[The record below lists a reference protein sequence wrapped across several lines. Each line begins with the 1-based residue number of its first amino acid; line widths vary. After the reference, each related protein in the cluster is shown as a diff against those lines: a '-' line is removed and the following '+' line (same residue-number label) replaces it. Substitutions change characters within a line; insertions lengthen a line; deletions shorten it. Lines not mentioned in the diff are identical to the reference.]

1 MSTAV
6 GRGLWYRGGQVG
18 CDPVAGSC
26 REGCCRNE
34 GCEGTGSAGTSLALI
49 ALEAVQGL
57 DETGA

>member
-6 GRGLWYRGGQVG
+6 GRQLWSAGQVG

-26 REGCCRNE
+26 GEVGCSIE
-34 GCEGTGSAGTSLALI
+34 GCEGARSAGEGLALV

>member
-6 GRGLWYRGGQVG
+6 GRQLWSAGQVG

-26 REGCCRNE
+26 GEVGCSIE
-34 GCEGTGSAGTSLALI
+34 GCEGPGSAGEGLAFI

-57 DETGA
+57 DEIWT